1 METPRDTRNGAGR
14 PHLFMVGPVPPPYGG
29 VGAVFQSFLD
39 SELKEHFRI
48 TVVDTS
54 KKDAREIVSDSRVS
68 LRDGLYLGKTLA
80 ELVLKLLRERPDVA
94 FLTPVGDHS
103 LLREAACVRL
113 LKFSGARVVCQFHAR
128 YEGELFV
135 TGRRWARRFLGPL
148 LQPADRILVLS
159 EGLKRYFSRDFT
171 PARVGVLTN
180 FVDATPYL
188 SLPVPRPRRAHLT
201 VFFLGRLSEAKGV
214 WDLLETVDAVTAAI
228 PEVRFVFGGTAE
240 FPAVEAAIRRY
251 TAEHGLADRVEFPG
265 VLTGERKLAAFAAAD
280 CFCLPSHLENQ
291 PVVLLE
297 AMAAGLPILSTKVGT
312 IPEIV
317 TSGAEG
323 LLVAPRDRSAL
334 TRALVRLLSDPEL
347 RAIMGARG
355 RARVQAEFDRPVVV
369 RRLVA
374 ELAAQAGGMRRPI
387 AAPATG
393 GSA

>member
-1 METPRDTRNGAGR
+1 
-14 PHLFMVGPVPPPYGG
+14 MVGPVPPPYGG

-54 KKDAREIVSDSRVS
+54 KKDAREIVSDSSVS
-68 LRDGLYLGKTLA
+68 LRDGLYLGRTLA
-80 ELVLKLLRERPDVA
+80 NLALKLLRERPDVA

-113 LKFSGARVVCQFHAR
+113 LKLSGARVVCQFHAR

-135 TGRRWARRFLGPL
+135 TGKPWARRWLGPL
-148 LQPADRILVLS
+148 LKPADRILVLS
-159 EGLKRYFSRDFT
+159 EGLRRYFSPDFT
-171 PARVGVLTN
+171 PARMGVLTN

-188 SLPVPRPRRAHLT
+188 ELPVPRPRRDRLT
-201 VFFLGRLSEAKGV
+201 VFFLGRLSEPKGV
-214 WDLLETVDAVTAAI
+214 WDLLETVAKVTAAV
-228 PEVRFVFGGTAE
+228 PKAHFVLGGTAE
-240 FPAVEAAIRRY
+240 FPAVEAAIQRY

-265 VLTGERKLAAFAAAD
+265 ILTGERKLAAFAAAD

-297 AMAAGLPILSTKVGT
+297 AMAAGLPIVATRVGT

-317 TSGAEG
+317 ADGGEG
-323 LLVAPRDRSAL
+323 LLIPPRDRGALTSAL
-334 TRALVRLLSDPEL
+334 IRLLLDPQL
-347 RAIMGARG
+347 RATMGARG

-369 RRLVA
+369 KQLVA
-374 ELAAQAGGMRRPI
+374 ELAALAGGIGAPTT
-387 AAPATG
+387 AAAG
-393 GSA
+393 RMAG